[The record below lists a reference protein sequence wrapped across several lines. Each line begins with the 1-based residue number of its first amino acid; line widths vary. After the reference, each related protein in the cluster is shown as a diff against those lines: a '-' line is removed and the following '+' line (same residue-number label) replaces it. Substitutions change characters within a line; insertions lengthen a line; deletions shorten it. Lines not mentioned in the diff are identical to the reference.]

1 VLSPKTTS
9 TYHSEIPKSVF
20 FEALFRKSNCRILFR
35 TTKLVFL
42 LNFKIFHRLDF
53 EIFAINV
60 SVFKKQHFF
69 FPAIIT
75 LGGHIL
81 KISQILIFSLLTTC
95 NIEYIRSLDVYK
107 HFIWKIIKRG
117 VLVQNNI
124 FLWGWKDNMTNYKG
138 EMLHY
143 KKRFYFGIPL
153 APKKR
158 QQP

>member
-69 FPAIIT
+69 FPAIMT
-75 LGGHIL
+75 LGGHIS
-81 KISQILIFSLLTTC
+81 KNSQILIFSFLTTC

-107 HFIWKIIKRG
+107 HFIWKITKRG
-117 VLVQNNI
+117 VFVQNNI
-124 FLWGWKDNMTNYKG
+124 FLWDWKDNMTNYKG

-143 KKRFYFGIPL
+143 KKKVLFWNSCCTQ
-153 APKKR
+153 KR
-158 QQP
+158 Q